1 MARRPVGPAG
11 AVHVRLLRRGACGGA
26 AERLARFPAQALHPR
41 TAADP
46 HPPRPLWTCDKRLM
60 LVALVGLLCAAAP
73 ETVKYVPRHE
83 ELKYTFGGHPPVM
96 HLKPGTRLV
105 SWTEDCFDGAVTRP
119 GQLPTKVVPPGHDNP
134 QPGPFYVDGAEPG
147 DTIAIHIEKLSPAR
161 PQGLS
166 SFFPGFGAL
175 NGTDRTAV
183 LGPDLP
189 ETVWFYD

>member
-1 MARRPVGPAG
+1 
-11 AVHVRLLRRGACGGA
+11 
-26 AERLARFPAQALHPR
+26 
-41 TAADP
+41 
-46 HPPRPLWTCDKRLM
+46 M
-60 LVALVGLLCAAAP
+60 LVALALLCAAAP
-73 ETVKYVPRHE
+73 EPVKYVPRHE
-83 ELKYTFGGHPPVM
+83 ELKYTFGGHPPVL

-134 QPGPFYVDGAEPG
+134 QTGPFYVDGAEPG

-175 NGTDRTAV
+175 NGKIGRASCRERVEIWTGAGSLHKKIGGR
-183 LGPDLP
+183 
-189 ETVWFYD
+189 